1 MDASDNVYMKYLKM
15 PFVLALVG
23 SFIYYVIE
31 RFDCYINA
39 RKTSSLNRR
48 TIVVFVILV
57 SSLYF
62 ITMEDKVQRGGEMF
76 TDIANF

>member
-1 MDASDNVYMKYLKM
+1 MYLKN
-15 PFVLALVG
+15 PVILAIFG
-23 SFIYYVIE
+23 SLLYYLIE

-48 TIVVFVILV
+48 TVIVFLILI

-62 ITMEDKVQRGGEMF
+62 ITMDNNNQQGEMF
-76 TDIANF
+76 TDIAPF